1 MATLIETPLGPG
13 LRHGAPTLATAAP
26 VVAAA
31 APPIPAWAR
40 ETAAQEEAIDVVRPS
55 RLGPS
60 LALGDAAEQ
69 AAATRIKALL
79 GRDGSYDEL
88 NAGLADAI
96 RAGTIAWDDPHLLAH
111 LAATARDMLA
121 IDQPRYAHQLHP

>member
-1 MATLIETPLGPG
+1 MTMLSHPTREELLEAVSRWLGGDQPDTG
-13 LRHGAPTLATAAP
+13 AFQLRLARNAVDT
-26 VVAAA
+26 VR
-31 APPIPAWAR
+31 R
-40 ETAAQEEAIDVVRPS
+40 E
-55 RLGPS
+55 